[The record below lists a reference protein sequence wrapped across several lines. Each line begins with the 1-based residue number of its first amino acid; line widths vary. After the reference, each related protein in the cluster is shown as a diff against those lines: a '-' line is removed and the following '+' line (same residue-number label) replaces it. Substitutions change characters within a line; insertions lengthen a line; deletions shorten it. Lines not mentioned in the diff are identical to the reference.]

1 MNATDERHGTSAG
14 YIAGCRDWCCWQAKQ
29 RYDKRRR
36 WEARQGFARKVPVI
50 GTLRRLQSLRAMGW
64 SMPRIAARAGIATSQ
79 MYDIGRHAT
88 LYAKTHRT
96 IAEVYEAMAN
106 EQPPATTTGEKHAIT
121 KGLRTAARNGWV
133 TPDRWFDIDD
143 PNEQPDPGYTER
155 VPNSPRTHDE
165 IDPVVVDRI
174 LAGDMSLARGATKAE
189 RIEVVRRWAGSLNE
203 LERLTS
209 WEPRRY
215 VQKEAS

>member
-1 MNATDERHGTSAG
+1 
-14 YIAGCRDWCCWQAKQ
+14 
-29 RYDKRRR
+29 
-36 WEARQGFARKVPVI
+36 
-50 GTLRRLQSLRAMGW
+50 MGW
-64 SMPRIAARAGIATSQ
+64 SVPRIAARAGIATSQ

-88 LYAKTHRT
+88 LYAKTHRR
-96 IAEVYEAMAN
+96 IAEAYEAMAN

-121 KGLRTAARNGWV
+121 KGLRTAERNGWV
-133 TPDRWFDIDD
+133 TPDRWLDIDTD
-143 PNEQPDPGYTER
+143 EQPDPGYVER
-155 VPNSPRTHDE
+155 VHNSPRYYRDLDT
-165 IDPVVVDRI
+165 VVVDRI

-215 VQKEAS
+215 VGKEAS